1 MRPDLTLRQVQR
13 QSIMDRR
20 KGGLWTVNWDTFDL
34 HHFCSFFTHRL
45 FLQRCYVF
53 WIMFFQIDAALIY
66 FNFKITSFLI
76 RNYICKVLLYI
87 IYKKKLK
94 TEKLMCK
101 LFLIHMTFFFFFK
114 ELIFISFQLD
124 KISRNVEKSC
134 ISNIFLKILESVNA
148 PHI

>member
-1 MRPDLTLRQVQR
+1 
-13 QSIMDRR
+13 
-20 KGGLWTVNWDTFDL
+20 
-34 HHFCSFFTHRL
+34 
-45 FLQRCYVF
+45 
-53 WIMFFQIDAALIY
+53 
-66 FNFKITSFLI
+66 
-76 RNYICKVLLYI
+76 
-87 IYKKKLK
+87 
-94 TEKLMCK
+94 MCK